1 MATTATP
8 VPATR
13 RHPARRRR
21 HLPRIGV
28 MISLVIVVGLLLAAL
43 LAPWVAP
50 YDPLAQNLN
59 ARLTGPS
66 ATHLL
71 GTDKFGRD
79 VLSRLI
85 WGGRNA
91 YGGVAIAVAVTLGLG
106 IPWGTVAGYWPRYA
120 GTILMRVADTLIAF
134 PMLVLAVAITGS
146 LGAGLVTSMVAV
158 GLVLS
163 PKTAQLTKTGVQALR
178 GQQFVLSARLSRV
191 PAPVILARHIL
202 PSALRPVV
210 VQVTIYTGLG
220 FVIQGVLSFIGLGIQ
235 RPEPSWGS
243 DLSDAYSQ
251 ILTAPMQIIAPGVLL
266 GLVVMCVYR
275 LGDALRDRMSSNV
288 LASERAED
296 DVVVA

>member
-1 MATTATP
+1 M
-8 VPATR
+8 R
-13 RHPARRRR
+13 GR
-21 HLPRIGV
+21 HLPSIGV
-28 MISLVIVVGLLLAAL
+28 VISLVVVVGLLLAAL

-59 ARLTGPS
+59 TRLADPS
-66 ATHLL
+66 MAHLL

-120 GTILMRVADTLIAF
+120 GTVLMRVADTLIAF

-178 GQQFVLSARLSRV
+178 GQQFVLSARLSGV
-191 PAPVILARHIL
+191 PAPLILARHVL
-202 PSALRPVV
+202 PTALRPVV

-243 DLSDAYSQ
+243 DLSDAYTQ

-266 GLVVMCVYR
+266 GVVVMCVYR
-275 LGDALRDRMSSNV
+275 LGDALRDRMSSTV
-288 LASERAED
+288 LASERAEN

>member
-1 MATTATP
+1 MN
-8 VPATR
+8 
-13 RHPARRRR
+13 RRRR
-21 HLPRIGV
+21 PSAGV
-28 MISLVIVVGLLLAAL
+28 IISLVVVIGLLLAAL

-59 ARLTGPS
+59 ARLADPS
-66 ATHLL
+66 MTHLL

-106 IPWGTVAGYWPRYA
+106 IPWGTIAGYWPRYA
-120 GTILMRVADTLIAF
+120 GTVLMRVADTLIAF

-178 GQQFVLSARLSRV
+178 GQQFVLSARLSGV

-202 PSALRPVV
+202 PTALRPVV

-243 DLSDAYSQ
+243 DLSDAYTQ

-266 GLVVMCVYR
+266 GVVVMCVYR
-275 LGDALRDRMSSNV
+275 LGDALRDRMSSTV
-288 LASERAED
+288 LTAERAEN

>member
-1 MATTATP
+1 MSTAAAARGT
-8 VPATR
+8 VRRTATR
-13 RHPARRRR
+13 RRR
-21 HLPRIGV
+21 PSTGV
-28 MISLVIVVGLLLAAL
+28 IIALVIVVGLLLAAL

-59 ARLTGPS
+59 ARMAGPS
-66 ATHLL
+66 ANHLL

-91 YGGVAIAVAVTLGLG
+91 YGGVAIAVGVTLGLG

-120 GTILMRVADTLIAF
+120 GTVLMRVADTMIAF

-178 GQQFVLSARLSRV
+178 EQQFVLSARLSGV

-202 PSALRPVV
+202 PTALRPVV

-243 DLSDAYSQ
+243 DLSDAYTQ

-275 LGDALRDRMSSNV
+275 LGDALRDRMSSTV

>member
-1 MATTATP
+1 MN
-8 VPATR
+8 
-13 RHPARRRR
+13 RRRR
-21 HLPRIGV
+21 PSAGV
-28 MISLVIVVGLLLAAL
+28 IISLVVVIGLLLAAL

-59 ARLTGPS
+59 ARLAGPS
-66 ATHLL
+66 MTHLL

-106 IPWGTVAGYWPRYA
+106 IPWGTIAGYWPRYA
-120 GTILMRVADTLIAF
+120 GTVLMRVADTLIAF

-178 GQQFVLSARLSRV
+178 GQQFVLSARLSGV

-202 PSALRPVV
+202 PTALRPVV

-243 DLSDAYSQ
+243 DLSDAYTQ

-266 GLVVMCVYR
+266 GVVVMCVYR
-275 LGDALRDRMSSNV
+275 LGDALRDRMSSTV
-288 LASERAED
+288 LTAERAEN